1 MLKKLRISQKLAIG
15 FGLVI
20 ALLIGITTI
29 GVQRVGVI
37 NGTLS
42 DVRDDAAVKQRYAIN
57 FRGSVHDRAIAL
69 RDVVIS
75 DNKELDRKFL
85 EQIEE
90 LKSNYN
96 DARSKMKAAMNRS
109 TDDKG
114 RQLLSEIEN
123 AESRA
128 LVLTDE
134 LLEIDKSEG
143 PIQAQKFLLKSLS
156 DAYSHWL
163 DTINDFIDYKEAYI
177 ASEITEIR
185 AIGEGF
191 SSFMMILTCLSVL
204 LAVIAAYVI
213 VRDLIKT
220 LGGEPGEV
228 AEIIKR
234 LSDGDLNQ
242 RVETQYPDS
251 VMGTLKDTMLGL
263 TQIIQDVR
271 TASDSVMSASQELM
285 GTSADNSKQIA
296 HQSRE
301 SEQIAS
307 AINQMAATVN
317 EISGYAANAAT
328 AASQADE
335 EANKGSH
342 VIDDTKTEIE
352 KLART
357 LEDASTAV
365 KEVSTDSA
373 NIEKI
378 IEVINA
384 IAEQTNL
391 LALNA
396 AIEAARAGTHGR
408 GFAVVADEVRSLATR
423 TQDSTR
429 EIREMIAKLQ
439 TGAGKA
445 SSMMITS
452 QDMAKTAVGKTHL
465 SEEAIAKIL
474 AEVKAINEMNDQIAT
489 ASEEQSSVA
498 EEVNRNIT
506 RIHDSITET
515 SAGAEQVA
523 ASSNE
528 LSRLSDDLKSKV
540 SFFKV

>member
-1 MLKKLRISQKLAIG
+1 MLQNLKISQKLAIG

-29 GVQRVGVI
+29 GVQRVGSI
-37 NGTLS
+37 NDTLT

-57 FRGSVHDRAIAL
+57 FRGSVHDRAIAI
-69 RDVVIS
+69 RDVIMS
-75 DNKELDRKFL
+75 EDDNADRVFL
-85 EQIEE
+85 KDIDR
-90 LKSNYN
+90 LKAAYE
-96 DARSKMKAAMNRS
+96 DARSLMEAVMGETAG
-109 TDDKG
+109 DKE
-114 RQLLSEIEN
+114 RQLLSEIEK
-123 AESRA
+123 AEVRA
-128 LVLTDE
+128 LALTDE
-134 LLEIDKSEG
+134 MFEIEEQNGMKV
-143 PIQAQKFLLKSLS
+143 AKAFLLSS
-156 DAYSHWL
+156 VSSSYSHWL
-163 DTINDFIDYKEAYI
+163 DTINAFIDHKEAFI
-177 ASEITEIR
+177 SSEITKIR
-185 AIGEGF
+185 TVGEGF
-191 SSFMMILTCLSVL
+191 SALMMILTGIGILV
-204 LAVIAAYVI
+204 AVFAAFVI
-213 VRDLIKT
+213 VRSLMKT
-220 LGGEPGEV
+220 LGGEPSEV
-228 AEIIKR
+228 AGIINR
-234 LSDGDLNQ
+234 LSEGELNQ
-242 RVETQYPDS
+242 RIDTAYPDS
-251 VMGTLKDTMLGL
+251 VMGTLKTTMAQL
-263 TQIIQDVR
+263 TQIISDVR
-271 TASDSVMSASQELM
+271 IASDSVMQASKELL
-285 GTSADNSKQIA
+285 GTSDNNNKQIA
-296 HQSRE
+296 QQSKE

-328 AASQADE
+328 AASQADK
-335 EANKGSH
+335 EANNGSH

-352 KLART
+352 KLAKT
-357 LEDASTAV
+357 LEDASVAV
-365 KEVSTDSA
+365 QEVSTDSG

-439 TGAGKA
+439 TGAGRA

-465 SEEAIAKIL
+465 SENAIAKIL
-474 AEVKAINEMNDQIAT
+474 AEVKSINEMNDQIAT

-498 EEVNRNIT
+498 EEVNRNIN
-506 RIHDSITET
+506 RIHDSITQT

-523 ASSNE
+523 SSSRE
-528 LSRLSDDLKSKV
+528 LSGLSDKLKLKV
-540 SFFKV
+540 GFFKV